1 MQQRRL
7 TLDDT
12 RPIWRTM
19 LVFLIPLMASNFLQS
34 ASATFNAI
42 FLGRLIGVRALAA
55 AAGFFPIVFF
65 MVAFFIGIASAS
77 SVLIGQ
83 AYGARDEERLEAV
96 AGTTLTLALGLGA
109 FVGILGFVFVVPL
122 MHLIGMPSDVFALA
136 VSYARVTFLSL
147 PLLFVYLAYTTF
159 VRGTGDSRTPFVA
172 LIVST
177 VVNLIVTPALIEG
190 WLGLPRLGVVAAA
203 ASNIVASAVALAFL
217 LIALAAEKNPL
228 ALDAG
233 LLRHMRLEAKLLIT
247 LVRIGIPTGIQF
259 VMISLA
265 EIAVIALVN
274 RYGSSATAAYGAV
287 NQIVSYVQFPAISI
301 GIAASIFGA
310 QAIGAGRLDRL
321 GHIAKAGVGLN
332 WAIGAVLIGLVYA
345 FDRPLLRLFI
355 TDPHVVELAHGLLAI
370 TLWSYVIFGTSAVL
384 SGQMRSSGTVLWPTV
399 LSIISIWGVEVPVAY
414 GLAPHLGLTGVWIA
428 YPVAFC
434 VGLALQSAYYFGV
447 WRHRPIT
454 TLLNTDDGKQPVA
467 T

>member
-1 MQQRRL
+1 
-7 TLDDT
+7 
-12 RPIWRTM
+12 
-19 LVFLIPLMASNFLQS
+19 
-34 ASATFNAI
+34 
-42 FLGRLIGVRALAA
+42 
-55 AAGFFPIVFF
+55 
-65 MVAFFIGIASAS
+65 
-77 SVLIGQ
+77 
-83 AYGARDEERLEAV
+83 
-96 AGTTLTLALGLGA
+96 
-109 FVGILGFVFVVPL
+109 
-122 MHLIGMPSDVFALA
+122 
-136 VSYARVTFLSL
+136 
-147 PLLFVYLAYTTF
+147 
-159 VRGTGDSRTPFVA
+159 
-172 LIVST
+172 
-177 VVNLIVTPALIEG
+177 
-190 WLGLPRLGVVAAA
+190 
-203 ASNIVASAVALAFL
+203 
-217 LIALAAEKNPL
+217 
-228 ALDAG
+228 
-233 LLRHMRLEAKLLIT
+233 MRLEAKLLIT